1 MAATAILRVGLMAG
15 RWGRVQTERDLH
27 GELMCAALR
36 CAAAFDVVDLHRPV
50 MAGPMAIEHIRR
62 GESGENARGLDHC
75 AHGGCEGRPTAAGAG
90 GQG

>member
-1 MAATAILRVGLMAG
+1 
-15 RWGRVQTERDLH
+15 
-27 GELMCAALR
+27 
-36 CAAAFDVVDLHRPV
+36 V